1 MFGSKGL
8 TFGQSLGVQVAGN
21 ATNGLFGLFSNWI
34 NNSAQKRLYEQQY
47 RDSLAFYNMQMQD
60 QWDMWNA
67 NNAYNSPA
75 NQAARLRE
83 AGINPDLQGVDNASA
98 SMPTAPT
105 PNVPQQGYTPLS
117 AEIFAILPNILETF
131 ERFQQ
136 LEANSI
142 SLDKATNSLVD
153 DYLMNLPTSTDFQK
167 LLNGDSAAVQHKFNE
182 IWDSLPPMS
191 RARKQL
197 FGNKMYS
204 RLRNPEVLKR
214 YYSAMHG
221 TGESLFDIEQ
231 LTGNPNFSGTGS
243 ASKALNDFLK
253 LVNDVDKATMQYNR
267 DYYNTASGTSAGEA
281 ANTGNETILQQK
293 GQVNELIDKF
303 LNSGDGPNTFKMFL
317 AILARMWFNGQ
328 ISGPNLKVGPTNNT
342 FLKVQ

>member
-1 MFGSKGL
+1 MPGSNGL
-8 TFGQSLGVQVAGN
+8 SFGQALGAQVASN
-21 ATNGLFGLFSNWI
+21 SANGLFGFFGNLI
-34 NNSAQKRLYEQQY
+34 NNNAQKKLYEQQY
-47 RDSLAFYNMQMQD
+47 RDSINFYNMQLQD

-67 NNAYNSPA
+67 NNEYNSPA

-83 AGINPDLQGVDNASA
+83 AGINPDLQGVDNMDA

-105 PNVPQQGYTPLS
+105 PNVPQQGYTPFS
-117 AEIFAILPNILETF
+117 AEIFAVLPNILQTF
-131 ERFQQ
+131 EQIQQ

-142 SLDKATNSLVD
+142 SLDKATNDLVD

-167 LLNGDSAAVQHKFNE
+167 LLDGDPEAVQHKFNE

-214 YYSAMHG
+214 YFSAMQG
-221 TGESLFDIEQ
+221 TGESLFNIEQ

-243 ASKALNDFLK
+243 ASKALTDFLR
-253 LVNDVDKATMQYNR
+253 LANDVDKATMRYNR
-267 DYYNTASGTSAGEA
+267 DYYNSASGTAAGEA
-281 ANTGNETILQQK
+281 ANVGNESIIQSK

-303 LNSGDGPNTFKMFL
+303 LNSGDGPNTFKTFL
-317 AILARMWFNGQ
+317 AILARMLFNGQ
-328 ISGPNLKVGPTNNT
+328 IGTPNVNIGK
-342 FLKVQ
+342 